1 LEAIQVLKKPGR
13 TLKDSFLDEGYVLL
27 NFVLNLLL
35 LHAPTYDD
43 LLSLKFQL
51 LVASSLSK
59 SLIKVACCFFS
70 AMNLNGNTWVII
82 QCFYFLGSFL
92 TRTLAL
98 GSQSVLRMPK
108 FWVQTLLWTQ
118 IKLRYMEHMFEWIQC
133 LRLQKLKLLR
143 NTK

>member
-1 LEAIQVLKKPGR
+1 MV
-13 TLKDSFLDEGYVLL
+13 L

-51 LVASSLSK
+51 LVPSSLSK
-59 SLIKVACCFFS
+59 SLINVACCFFG
-70 AMNLNGNTWVII
+70 AMNLNGNTRFII
-82 QCFYFLGSFL
+82 QCFCFLGSFSA
-92 TRTLAL
+92 RTLSL

-108 FWVQTLLWTQ
+108 FWLQTLLWTQ

-143 NTK
+143 NRK